1 MREATPLIRL
11 RRAVVH
17 SVNGL
22 ARRFGVSVVRTSLLD
37 ELASARAGAE
47 PPRPRS
53 WAHRG
58 AAPMIVDTE
67 WLRQLTVEYRAHSLA
82 RLGGYWDSEY
92 TSELDLSDFRG
103 DNHYVWQRRQ
113 FGEVNYLTTIL
124 YARSHDEH
132 GVLDRIDED
141 GAFGAQS
148 LELEGRLYSR
158 DLVESANELNFLL
171 DHLPLGDLRPL
182 RLVDVGAGYGRL
194 AHRLATVVPDAE
206 IYCTDGIAVS
216 TAICDAYLRYR
227 NLTDRVTVVPLTRL
241 DSIATPIR
249 VATNVHSF
257 SEMSYEA
264 VAWWLDWLVDA
275 GVQWLFVVPNL
286 PGPSLVDGRSFRD
299 LLEARGFELA
309 ATRPKYDDPL
319 VDRYALYP
327 GVYYLYRRG

>member
-1 MREATPLIRL
+1 MGEATPMIRL
-11 RRAVVH
+11 RRAAVR

-22 ARRFGVSVVRTSLLD
+22 ARRLGVSVVRTSLLD
-37 ELASARAGAE
+37 ELASTPAGAE
-47 PPRPRS
+47 PHQPSS
-53 WAHRG
+53 WAPPG

-67 WLRQLTVEYRAHSLA
+67 WLRELSGEYRAHPVTQ
-82 RLGGYWDSEY
+82 LGGYWDSEY
-92 TSELDLSDFRG
+92 TSELDLTDFRG
-103 DNHYVWQRRQ
+103 DNHYVWQRRE

-124 YARSHDEH
+124 YARSHDGH
-132 GVLDRIDED
+132 AVLDRIHED
-141 GAFGAQS
+141 AAFGAQS

-171 DHLPLGDLRPL
+171 DHLPVADLRPL

-216 TAICDAYLRYR
+216 TAICDAYIRYR
-227 NLTDRVTVVPLTRL
+227 NLADRVTVVPLTRL
-241 DSIATPIR
+241 DSIATPIP
-249 VATNVHSF
+249 VAMNVHSF

-286 PGPSLVDGRSFRD
+286 PGPALVDGRSFRD
-299 LLEARGFELA
+299 LLDVRRFELA

-327 GVYYLYRRG
+327 GVYYLYRRS

>member
-1 MREATPLIRL
+1 MGEATPTIRL
-11 RRAVVH
+11 RRAAVR
-17 SVNGL
+17 SVNAL
-22 ARRFGVSVVRTSLLD
+22 ARRLGVSVVRTSLLD
-37 ELASARAGAE
+37 ELASKPPSAE
-47 PPRPRS
+47 PPEPP
-53 WAHRG
+53 
-58 AAPMIVDTE
+58 APMIVDTA
-67 WLRQLTVEYRAHSLA
+67 WLRQLSVGYRAHPLTK
-82 RLGGYWDSEY
+82 LGGYWDSGY
-92 TSELDLSDFRG
+92 TSELDLTDFRG
-103 DNHYVWQRRQ
+103 DNHYVWQRRA

-124 YARSHDEH
+124 YARSHDGH

-171 DHLPLGDLRPL
+171 DHLPAGDLRPL

-194 AHRLATVVPDAE
+194 AHRLATVVRDAE

-216 TAICDAYLRYR
+216 TAICDAYIRYR

-241 DSIATPIR
+241 HSIATPIP

-264 VAWWLDWLVDA
+264 VAWWLDWLVDV
-275 GVQWLFVVPNL
+275 GVRWLFVVPNL
-286 PGPSLVDGRSFRD
+286 PGPSLVDGRSFED
-299 LLEARGFELA
+299 LLDARGFELA

-327 GVYYLYRRG
+327 GVYYLYGRS